1 MHRTDSERE
10 WWKTRIRS
18 GRAFGEPQTDFRY
31 STGTRAGTPTRL
43 CTCYRTE
50 ESCNKP
56 EGLSLAQYCFPFVT
70 IDLCLNI
77 SALIHFTVRQD
88 EVILPLSKISSILY
102 LDVHLYIKVI
112 LLVDFRSLLY
122 HCNMFSWKKRPG
134 RAELHN
140 CVCFLLLSNL
150 RTLSQEVFSL
160 CKINCPNIKALL
172 TWIYYWKTA
181 YFNLP

>member
-1 MHRTDSERE
+1 M
-10 WWKTRIRS
+10 S
-18 GRAFGEPQTDFRY
+18 GRAFAEPQTSFRY
-31 STGTRAGTPTRL
+31 STGTHAGTPTHL
-43 CTCYRTE
+43 CTCYRAE

-122 HCNMFSWKKRPG
+122 HCNMFS
-134 RAELHN
+134 
-140 CVCFLLLSNL
+140 
-150 RTLSQEVFSL
+150 
-160 CKINCPNIKALL
+160 
-172 TWIYYWKTA
+172 
-181 YFNLP
+181 